1 VLLEYFDKATFAFN
15 GPRLDDDQ
23 ILEII
28 FTLLGI
34 HINKQRRPKMM
45 KLKHLVLTIG
55 LVWGVLASMQ
65 AAADAVLPNAER

>member
-1 VLLEYFDKATFAFN
+1 
-15 GPRLDDDQ
+15 
-23 ILEII
+23 
-28 FTLLGI
+28 
-34 HINKQRRPKMM
+34 MM